1 MLAAGLRLLSLLA
14 ALVVMALG
22 LASAA
27 QARHSSHHHHHLR
40 DYYSG
45 DRDAH
50 AGAGPSAPTQP
61 QTGGFAAPTA
71 QMIHACDEQATELK
85 KMPVDAVLNA
95 VQPSDAQRA
104 ALEQIRTAAI
114 EAGNKL
120 TASCPKDVPAKL
132 PDRLDTMRTSLD
144 AIKTALSPLRPA
156 FVSAYA
162 ALDDE
167 QKARIIVLS
176 IAKPSSSTETQSAAA
191 PAGSNTEDPT
201 PPVALDCRQWP
212 GMLKSWPLNRIEAQL
227 SLSDEQQAAL
237 YTLMAAI
244 YRAAASLAASCH
256 DDNALTPV
264 SRLDGEL
271 GRVDALHKSVD
282 AMAPALAAFVNALS
296 DEQNAQ
302 LNAVLG
308 AAPQAQTTAR

>member
-14 ALVVMALG
+14 ALVVIGLG
-22 LASAA
+22 PTPAA
-27 QARHSSHHHHHLR
+27 QARHGSRHHHHLQ

-45 DRDAH
+45 DRDSR
-50 AGAGPSAPTQP
+50 AGAGRGAPTQP

-71 QMIHACDEQATELK
+71 QMIHACDEQAMELK
-85 KMPVDAVLNA
+85 QMPVDAVLNA

-104 ALEQIRTAAI
+104 ALEQVRTAAI
-114 EAGNKL
+114 DAGNKL
-120 TASCPKDVPAKL
+120 TANCPKDVPAKL
-132 PDRLDTMRTSLD
+132 ADRLDTVRASLD
-144 AIKTALSPLRPA
+144 AIKAALSPLRPA

-176 IAKPSSSTETQSAAA
+176 IAKPSSAQPQSAATA
-191 PAGSNTEDPT
+191 AGPGTEAQTQPA
-201 PPVALDCRQWP
+201 ALDCRQWP
-212 GMLKSWPLNRIEAQL
+212 AMLKSWPLNRIEAQL
-227 SLSDEQQAAL
+227 SLSDEQHAAL
-237 YTLMAAI
+237 YGLMAAI

-271 GRVDALHKSVD
+271 GVVDALHQSVD
-282 AMAPALAAFVNALS
+282 AIAPALAEFVNALT

-302 LNAVLG
+302 LNAILG
-308 AAPQAQTTAR
+308 VAPQAQTTAR

>member
-14 ALVVMALG
+14 ALIVMALG

-27 QARHSSHHHHHLR
+27 QARHGSHHHHHLR

-45 DRDAH
+45 DRDSH
-50 AGAGPSAPTQP
+50 AGAGHSAPTQP

-71 QMIHACDEQATELK
+71 QMIHACDEQAMELK

-120 TASCPKDVPAKL
+120 TASCPKDVPAKMM
-132 PDRLDTMRTSLD
+132 DRLDTMRTSLD
-144 AIKTALSPLRPA
+144 AIKAALSPLRPI

-176 IAKPSSSTETQSAAA
+176 IAKPSASDPQPAATA
-191 PAGSNTEDPT
+191 ASPDMEDQT
-201 PPVALDCRQWP
+201 RPVALDCRQWP
-212 GMLKSWPLNRIEAQL
+212 GMLKSWPLDRIEAQL
-227 SLSDEQQAAL
+227 SLSDEKQAEL

-244 YRAAASLAASCH
+244 YRAAASLAKSCH

-282 AMAPALAAFVNALS
+282 AIAPALAEFVDALS

-308 AAPQAQTTAR
+308 AAAQAQATAR

>member
-1 MLAAGLRLLSLLA
+1 MSAAGLRFLSLLA
-14 ALVVMALG
+14 ALVAIALG
-22 LASAA
+22 LASPA
-27 QARHSSHHHHHLR
+27 QARHGSHHHHHWQ

-45 DRDAH
+45 DRDPH
-50 AGAGPSAPTQP
+50 AGPGRGAPAQP

-95 VQPSDAQRA
+95 IQPSDAQRA
-104 ALEQIRTAAI
+104 SLEQVRATAI
-114 EAGNKL
+114 DAGNKL
-120 TASCPKDVPAKL
+120 TAGCPKDVPAKL
-132 PDRLDTMRTSLD
+132 TDRLDAMRVSLD
-144 AIKTALSPLRPA
+144 AIKAALSPLRPA

-176 IAKPSSSTETQSAAA
+176 ISKPPSTQPQSAATAAGPA
-191 PAGSNTEDPT
+191 PDQAL
-201 PPVALDCRQWP
+201 PVALDCRQWP
-212 GMLKSWPLNRIEAQL
+212 AMLKSWPLNPIEAQL
-227 SLSDEQQAAL
+227 SLSDEQHAAL

-244 YRAAASLAASCH
+244 YRSAASLAVSCH

-271 GRVDALHKSVD
+271 GRVDALHQSVD
-282 AMAPALAAFVNALS
+282 AIAPALAGLVNALN

-302 LNAVLG
+302 LNAILG
-308 AAPQAQTTAR
+308 VAPQAQTTAR

>member
-1 MLAAGLRLLSLLA
+1 MLAAGLRLLSLLT
-14 ALVVMALG
+14 ALVVIALG

-27 QARHSSHHHHHLR
+27 QARHGTHHHHHLQ
-40 DYYSG
+40 DSYSG
-45 DRDAH
+45 NRDAH
-50 AGAGPSAPTQP
+50 AGPGRGPPTQP

-95 VQPSDAQRA
+95 VQPSGAQRA
-104 ALEQIRTAAI
+104 ALEQIRAAAI
-114 EAGNKL
+114 DAGNKL

-132 PDRLDTMRTSLD
+132 TDRLDTMRTSLD
-144 AIKTALSPLRPA
+144 AIKAALSPLRPV

-176 IAKPSSSTETQSAAA
+176 LAKPSSSEPESLATAAA
-191 PAGSNTEDPT
+191 SDTEDQAR
-201 PPVALDCRQWP
+201 PVALDCRQWP
-212 GMLKSWPLNRIEAQL
+212 GMLKSWPLNRIEGQL

-244 YRAAASLAASCH
+244 YRNAASLAASCH

-271 GRVDALHKSVD
+271 GRVEALHQSVD
-282 AMAPALAAFVNALS
+282 AIAPALAEFVKALS

-308 AAPQAQTTAR
+308 AAPQATTAR